1 MSLRS
6 AGQIL
11 RAHNRK
17 GQLLVN
23 SATLATTDKDDRR
36 LLDLAIEQAEIGW
49 DEGGVPI
56 GAVLARSGEVL
67 SVGRNRRV
75 QLNSAILHGETD
87 ALERAGRLPAQV
99 YRECTLYTTLSPC
112 FMCAGTA
119 MLYKIPRIV
128 IGENRSFSVSE
139 QLLADHGVDLTVMDD
154 PRCIALMDRML
165 EQRLAIWNE
174 DIGK

>member
-1 MSLRS
+1 M
-6 AGQIL
+6 
-11 RAHNRK
+11 
-17 GQLLVN
+17 
-23 SATLATTDKDDRR
+23 
-36 LLDLAIEQAEIGW
+36 
-49 DEGGVPI
+49 
-56 GAVLARSGEVL
+56 L